1 MLCIRG
7 LCSIMMFVS
16 LSHNSNVQLEENVN
30 KQTTLQATTTM
41 IGKDDDE

>member
-1 MLCIRG
+1 MIVLSWE
-7 LCSIMMFVS
+7 LVS
-16 LSHNSNVQLEENVN
+16 LSHNSNVKLEENVN